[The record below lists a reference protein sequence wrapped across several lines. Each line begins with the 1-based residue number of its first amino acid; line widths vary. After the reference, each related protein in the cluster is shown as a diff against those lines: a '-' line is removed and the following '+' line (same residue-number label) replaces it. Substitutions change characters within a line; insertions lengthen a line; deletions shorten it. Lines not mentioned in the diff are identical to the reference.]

1 MMLMLVIQFSFVV
14 NILQPVLIYHSSPFD
29 ALNRKIIK
37 VVVIVVPRVCACL
50 NWVTKSSQQQ
60 TDCCHEV
67 GYLWL
72 VQHSNA
78 SWGYIRRSSVVVMTI
93 VVTSPVVF
101 NVHTAEMRT
110 KMQYNAKT
118 GFDDP
123 KIPKSAAYRRSH
135 ETHAWTNNCH

>member
-1 MMLMLVIQFSFVV
+1 MLMLVIQFSFVV

-72 VQHSNA
+72 VATLKCLLRLYPAQFCGSDND
-78 SWGYIRRSSVVVMTI
+78 SGNVSSCVQCSYCRDENKDAI
-93 VVTSPVVF
+93 
-101 NVHTAEMRT
+101 
-110 KMQYNAKT
+110 Q
-118 GFDDP
+118 
-123 KIPKSAAYRRSH
+123 
-135 ETHAWTNNCH
+135 C